1 MRKLLAAAAMS
12 LIAMAYVA
20 APEAVAGAAQGT
32 ANLFVAVGRAA
43 LSIVTLGTAGGSGT
57 VPAGGGGQIV
67 ELQDG
72 TQVWIPDGATV
83 EPAQE

>member
-1 MRKLLAAAAMS
+1 MRKILAAAAMS

-43 LSIVTLGTAGGSGT
+43 LSIVTLGTAGGST
-57 VPAGGGGQIV
+57 TPTGGGGQIV
-67 ELQDG
+67 QLDDG
-72 TQVWIPDGATV
+72 TQVWVPDGATV

>member
-1 MRKLLAAAAMS
+1 MRKLIAAAAMS
-12 LIAMAYVA
+12 MLAMAYVA

-43 LSIVTLGTAGGSGT
+43 LSIVTLG
-57 VPAGGGGQIV
+57 AGGGAPAGQTGGGHV
-67 ELQDG
+67 ETLPDG

-83 EPAQE
+83 APAGQE